1 MSGSFLSTGILTNK
15 GANLLEIERISNL
28 KIKDITIQIIPLWSN
43 NGAKKLRIFGRI
55 LQFFLH
61 PMITP
66 TLCHVA
72 IQLNMESNKDFI
84 IIEYGQY
91 LSDKSE
97 IISKS
102 SFGSSDSSNDPRIH
116 DDDALYWYINKDGA
130 RITRINDK
138 YFFGENISEIPKEE
152 KDLTILKVIASYHHN
167 VSYEEVERRLGNY
180 IDEYYR
186 LNCDITEKMTLKE
199 LLEHLKEEQWE
210 AGNYCVLSNNC
221 QDFASKVLKIL
232 KAVRNDERTK
242 IRTIEKMILPNKLIS
257 TLWDNEDLSLTN
269 TLGRIP
275 IFGLIYD
282 LIILNKK

>member
-1 MSGSFLSTGILTNK
+1 MSGSVLSTGILTNK

-28 KIKDITIQIIPLWSN
+28 RIQDITIQIIPLWSN
-43 NGAKKLRIFGRI
+43 NAVKKMRAFGRF

-66 TLCHVA
+66 TFCHVA
-72 IQLNMESNKDFI
+72 IQLNMEGNKDFI

-97 IISKS
+97 IISPS
-102 SFGSSDSSNDPRIH
+102 SFGSSDSSNNPRIH
-116 DDDALYWYINKDGA
+116 NDDALYWYINKDGA

-138 YFFGENISEIPKEE
+138 YFFRENIAEFPKEE
-152 KDLTILKVIASYHHN
+152 RDLTILKVIASYHHN
-167 VSYEEVERRLGNY
+167 VSYEEIERRLGNY

-186 LNCDITEKMTLKE
+186 LNCDINEKMTLKE

-210 AGNYCVLSNNC
+210 AKNYCVLSNNC

-232 KAVRNDERTK
+232 RAVRNDERTK

-257 TLWDNEDLSLTN
+257 TLWDNEDLSLAN